1 MFIIFHFERQ
11 IGPPN
16 ELLPLPGFR
25 RLRNHKFCF
34 GGVMFFFRIPSFVLL
49 SLSCC
54 TVAVSAARTQQPAAD
69 HPREHFQNATA
80 IYDWVRDSRGNKLRT
95 IVTRPSHS
103 DGRIPVIF
111 FVGWLSCDSVEYPR
125 GETDAF
131 GAIFWRLIET
141 TGYATMRMDKPGVGE
156 SEGVCK
162 DTDFLTELSGYR
174 AAFDALRKYQ
184 FIDLDRVFVVG
195 LSNGGGTAPLVAQG
209 KPVRGY
215 IAASSWG
222 RTWYE
227 HMLELE
233 RVRLS
238 NDGKNSPS
246 EINSALKQFTDFYSL
261 FLIHKMTP
269 GEIIKQHPE
278 WASLWYDEP
287 DGQYGR
293 PAAFYQQ
300 LQDLNLGETWSAV
313 SAPVLVLHGDADTIM
328 SRADSFEIAN
338 IANRTHPG
346 YAQFRNIPGA
356 DHLLS
361 IHGKLAD
368 SVVPTMLNWMKRQ

>member
-1 MFIIFHFERQ
+1 
-11 IGPPN
+11 
-16 ELLPLPGFR
+16 
-25 RLRNHKFCF
+25 
-34 GGVMFFFRIPSFVLL
+34 MFFFRIPNLFVI
-49 SLSCC
+49 SLSWC
-54 TVAVSAARTQQPAAD
+54 VLSVSAAARIQEPAGD
-69 HPREHFQNATA
+69 RPREHFQNAFAT
-80 IYDWVRDSRGNKLRT
+80 YDWVSDSRGTKLRT
-95 IVTRPSHS
+95 IVTRPNHS
-103 DGRIPVIF
+103 DGKIPVIF

-141 TGYATMRMDKPGVGE
+141 SGYATIRMDKPGVGE
-156 SEGVCK
+156 SEGICK
-162 DTDFLTELSGYR
+162 QTDFLTELSGYR
-174 AAFDALRKYQ
+174 AAFDSLRNYE

-209 KPVRGY
+209 RPVRGY

-238 NDGKNSPS
+238 NDGGKSPS
-246 EINSALKQFTDFYSL
+246 EINSLIKQFTDFYSL

-269 GEIIKQHPE
+269 GEIVKTHPE
-278 WASLWYDEP
+278 WAALWYDEP
-287 DGQYGR
+287 GGQYGR
-293 PAAFYQQ
+293 PAAFYRQ

-313 SAPVLVLHGDADTIM
+313 NAPVLVLHGTADTIM
-328 SRADSFEIAN
+328 SHADNIEIAS
-338 IANRTHPG
+338 IVNRTHHPG
-346 YAQFRNIPGA
+346 RAEYIEIPAA

-368 SVVPTMLNWMKRQ
+368 SAVPTMLTWMKKQLGPP

>member
-1 MFIIFHFERQ
+1 M
-11 IGPPN
+11 
-16 ELLPLPGFR
+16 L
-25 RLRNHKFCF
+25 
-34 GGVMFFFRIPSFVLL
+34 FFRIPFLISLLCCVL
-49 SLSCC
+49 S
-54 TVAVSAARTQQPAAD
+54 VYAAARIQEPKAD
-69 HPREHFQNATA
+69 LRREHFQNATA
-80 IYDWVRDSRGNKLRT
+80 VYDWVRDSRGNKLRT
-95 IVTRPSHS
+95 IVTRPNHS
-103 DGRIPVIF
+103 DGEIPVIL

-141 TGYATMRMDKPGVGE
+141 SGYATMRMDKPGVGE

-162 DTDFLTELSGYR
+162 QTDFLTELSGYR
-174 AAFDALRKYQ
+174 AAFDSLRKYQ

-195 LSNGGGTAPLVAQG
+195 LSNGGGTSPLVAQG
-209 KPVRGY
+209 KPVCGY

-222 RTWYE
+222 RSWYE

-238 NDGKNSPS
+238 SDGNKSPS
-246 EINSALKQFTDFYSL
+246 EINSSVKQFTNFYSL
-261 FLIHKMTP
+261 FLIHKTTP

-278 WASLWYDEP
+278 WAALWYDEP

-313 SAPVLVLHGDADTIM
+313 NVPVLVLRGDADTIM
-328 SRADSFEIAN
+328 SRSDTFEIAN
-338 IANRTHPG
+338 IVNRTHPG
-346 YAQFRNIPGA
+346 RAEYIEIPGA

-368 SVVPTMLNWMKRQ
+368 SAVPTILTWMKKQLGPP